1 MGLDTPQS
9 KVNAKISAP
18 SFPPRFSRQPALLSV
33 HSHAAPASLHQWA
46 PSSAPHRWCRRWAW
60 EGDGSLQPSLLH
72 STSVTLTSSLFP
84 PHQFSPSSLCSYRG
98 LWNHLHW
105 PNPDFSSIFQGTQRN
120 TSSVSFKGCLE
131 QQQCFLCQSLR
142 LHSAFSLFYIF
153 LNCFSALNKI
163 IY

>member
-98 LWNHLHW
+98 L
-105 PNPDFSSIFQGTQRN
+105 
-120 TSSVSFKGCLE
+120 
-131 QQQCFLCQSLR
+131 SLR
-142 LHSAFSLFYIF
+142 GTISTGQTPTSAPSSRGHSATRAACPSKA
-153 LNCFSALNKI
+153 ALNNSNVF
-163 IY
+163 YASL